1 MPCADPFFQFYYVK
15 KINLNCPGG
24 GESPPTTRSA
34 HECRFI
40 LNSNLNLALFKHF
53 IGKLRGTKG
62 RNTRQSETEACFRP
76 GQYLGGT
83 IQVWNLL

>member
-1 MPCADPFFQFYYVK
+1 MRGSFFPVLLCEENEIEFSRGRG
-15 KINLNCPGG
+15 I
-24 GESPPTTRSA
+24 PPPPRSA
-34 HECRFI
+34 HECCFI
-40 LNSNLNLALFKHF
+40 LNSNLNLALFKHS

-83 IQVWNLL
+83 VQVWNLL